1 MRRDPL
7 RMDVL
12 INGPIPL
19 LDVWA
24 HRVRVRQRAIEELDM
39 ADYGCLCN

>member
-1 MRRDPL
+1 MRRHPL
-7 RMDVL
+7 RTDVL

-24 HRVRVRQRAIEELDM
+24 HRVRVRQRDIDELDI
-39 ADYGCLCN
+39 AG

>member
-1 MRRDPL
+1 MRRHPL
-7 RMDVL
+7 RTDVL

-24 HRVRVRQRAIEELDM
+24 HRLRVRQRDIAELDM
-39 ADYGCLCN
+39 ADYGYLCN

>member
-1 MRRDPL
+1 MRRHPL
-7 RMDVL
+7 RTDVL

-24 HRVRVRQRAIEELDM
+24 HRLRVRQRDIAELDM
-39 ADYGCLCN
+39 ADYECLCN

>member
-1 MRRDPL
+1 MRRHPL

-24 HRVRVRQRAIEELDM
+24 HRVRAEQRDIDELDM
-39 ADYGCLCN
+39 AG